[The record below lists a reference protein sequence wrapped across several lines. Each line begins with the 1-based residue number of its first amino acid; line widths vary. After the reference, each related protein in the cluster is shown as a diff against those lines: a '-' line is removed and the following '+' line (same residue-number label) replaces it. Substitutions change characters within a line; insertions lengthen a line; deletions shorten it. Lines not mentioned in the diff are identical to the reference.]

1 MSDQEQM
8 TASVDTDST
17 TETNSQVS
25 KTFTQ
30 DELNAILAKT
40 KSQLEKKLTSKYADL
55 GEPEELRDIVTNYR
69 KQQQDLDLKKGNF
82 EKIVS
87 ELNAKTAAEIAK
99 RDSIIREFKLE
110 QPLMNY
116 AAQYRSVNPAQ
127 VKQLLRNNLRLNEE
141 GDVEVLDEKGTVRY
155 SEKGKPLSVEQYVQE
170 WLQSNPH
177 FVSATPATTNT
188 NGGVRDN
195 SPGPVDLGSLD
206 LTRSDHRKIYAEARR
221 NGKI

>member
-1 MSDQEQM
+1 MLDQENT
-8 TASVDTDST
+8 TATVDTDTS

-30 DELNAILAKT
+30 DEVNAILAKSKT
-40 KSQLEKKLTSKYADL
+40 QLEKKLSGKYADL
-55 GEPEELRDIVTNYR
+55 GEPDELRDIVTNYR
-69 KQQQDLDLKKGNF
+69 KQQQDLEVKKGNF
-82 EKIVS
+82 EKVMADAIS
-87 ELNAKTAAEIAK
+87 KKEAEIAK
-99 RDSIIREFKLE
+99 RDNIIREFKLE

-206 LTRSDHRKIYAEARR
+206 LTRSDHRKIYAQARAQGR
-221 NGKI
+221 I